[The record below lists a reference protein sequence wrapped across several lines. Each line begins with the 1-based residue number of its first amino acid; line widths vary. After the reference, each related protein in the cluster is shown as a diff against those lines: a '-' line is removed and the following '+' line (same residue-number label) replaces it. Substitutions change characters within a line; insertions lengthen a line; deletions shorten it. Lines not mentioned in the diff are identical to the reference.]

1 MEYFKVGILLKHSK
15 QSWGFVKE
23 ATPKYA
29 INGIEYISI
38 ANTMNTAGDTSDA
51 CENSFEIAF

>member
-29 INGIEYISI
+29 INGIEYLSYTI
-38 ANTMNTAGDTSDA
+38 TMDTAGDTTDA
-51 CENSFEIAF
+51 CANICEITF